1 MLRNLLFTFL
11 FVAMASTA
19 LCQVTAQLPYQGK
32 LYNRW
37 GQPLQGFKQ
46 LTFRLYNVETGG
58 TALWTEVHNSVELT
72 GGAFSVRLG
81 LTTSLATVAFDEQ
94 YWIGIEVASDGE
106 MVPRFRMAAAPYSM
120 AAVNGPQ
127 GPQGPE
133 GLAGTAVGD
142 FKIAGDLY
150 LGSGANDPVPPGSLY
165 TTLWIRDDEPS
176 IHFLDTS
183 NSASFPR
190 HDWAIQCNDNFSGGE
205 NYFALHNLDTARTP
219 FRIDGG
225 APTYSFTIDSAGNVG
240 LGTRAPTAKLHVT
253 RPAATATIKLQS
265 SASTAFF
272 EASVASVDFGSATNH
287 PLRLQTN
294 NTTRMTLNTNG
305 TITMADGGSYTGTW
319 NNACSRKLKE
329 NIRPLTIE
337 DAEVALAELKPV
349 RYVYKKS
356 PEDERVGFIAEDVP
370 ELVAMPERKNI
381 STLDIVAVLTRVV
394 QEQEK
399 DINGQAKA
407 IEAIEARLSQLEALR

>member
-1 MLRNLLFTFL
+1 MIRNLLCTFI
-11 FVAMASTA
+11 FVALSTTA
-19 LCQVTAQLPYQGK
+19 FCQVTAQLPYQGK

-37 GQPLQGFKQ
+37 GQPLQGQKQ
-46 LTFRLYNVETGG
+46 LTFRLYNIETGG
-58 TALWTEVHNSVELT
+58 TALWTEVHNGVELT
-72 GGAFSVRLG
+72 NGAFSVRLG

-106 MVPRFRMAAAPYSM
+106 MVPRFRLAAAPYSM
-120 AAVNGPQ
+120 AAINGPQ

-133 GLAGTAVGD
+133 GLVGTALGD
-142 FKIAGDLY
+142 FKISGDLY
-150 LGSGANDPVPPGSLY
+150 MGSGANDPVPPGSLY

-176 IHFLDTS
+176 IHFQDTS
-183 NSASFPR
+183 NSAGWPT
-190 HDWAIQCNDNFSGGE
+190 HDWVLQCNDNFSGGL
-205 NYFALHNLDTARTP
+205 NYFALHNLDTGRTP

-225 APTYSFTIDSAGNVG
+225 APNYAFTVASSGNVG
-240 LGTRAPTAKLHVT
+240 IGTQTPAANLHVS
-253 RPAATATIKLQS
+253 RAAATAIINLQS

-272 EASVASVDFGSATNH
+272 RANVSSVDFGSASNH
-287 PLRLQTN
+287 PLRFLTN

-319 NNACSRKLKE
+319 NNACSRKLKK

-337 DAEVALAELKPV
+337 DADEALAELKPV

-381 STLDIVAVLTRVV
+381 STMDIVAVLTRVV

-399 DINGQAKA
+399 DINGQAA
-407 IEAIEARLSQLEALR
+407 TIEAIEARLSRLENLR